1 MAKKS
6 LKELVVAKSM
16 LSPLC
21 VGAKL
26 TTEQLAGKNL
36 IVTDAD
42 VVSYVEQNPKAGCE
56 DKIVEFVVLT
66 VCDDKKTPL
75 GYYQGGKAL
84 TEIFADVL
92 ADEDYTKEMRSD
104 GVKIRLVPKRTQ
116 GGNNFTAVEVWG

>member
-6 LKELVVAKSM
+6 LMELVTSKAM

-21 VGAKL
+21 VGTKM
-26 TTEQLAGKNL
+26 TTDQLAGKN
-36 IVTDAD
+36 IIITDAD
-42 VVSYVEQNPKAGCE
+42 LVSYTEQDTKTGEEKA
-56 DKIVEFVVLT
+56 VEFVVLT
-66 VCDDKKTPL
+66 VCDDKKNQL

>member
-21 VGAKL
+21 VGTKL
-26 TTEQLAGKNL
+26 TTEQLAGKKL
-36 IVTDAD
+36 IITDAD
-42 VVSYVEQNPKAGCE
+42 IATYTEQDSRTGEEKA
-56 DKIVEFVVLT
+56 VEFVVLT
-66 VCDDKKTPL
+66 VCDEKKNQL

-84 TEIFADVL
+84 TEIFAEVL

>member
-6 LKELVVAKSM
+6 LMELVTSKAM

-21 VGAKL
+21 VGTKM
-26 TTEQLAGKNL
+26 TTEQLAGKNI

-42 VVSYVEQNPKAGCE
+42 LVSYTEQDTKTGE
-56 DKIVEFVVLT
+56 EKVVEFVVLT
-66 VCDDKKTPL
+66 VCDNGKKPL

-92 ADEDYTKEMRSD
+92 ADEDYTKEMRND

>member
-6 LKELVVAKSM
+6 LMELVTSKAM

-21 VGAKL
+21 VGAKM
-26 TTEQLAGKNL
+26 TTEQLSGKNI

-42 VVSYVEQNPKAGCE
+42 LVSYTEKDTKTGDEKV
-56 DKIVEFVVLT
+56 VEFVVLT
-66 VCDDKKTPL
+66 VCDDKKNQL

-92 ADEDYTKEMRSD
+92 ADDDYTKEMRKD

-116 GGNNFTAVEVWG
+116 GGNNFTAVEVW

>member
-1 MAKKS
+1 MAKKT
-6 LKELVVAKSM
+6 LMELVASKAM

-21 VGAKL
+21 VGTKM
-26 TTEQLAGKNL
+26 TTEQLAGKNI

-42 VVSYVEQNPKAGCE
+42 LVSYTEQ
-56 DKIVEFVVLT
+56 DKVVEFVVLT
-66 VCDDKKTPL
+66 VCDNKKKPL

-92 ADEDYTKEMRSD
+92 ADEDYAKEMRSD

-116 GGNNFTAVEVWG
+116 GGNNFTAVEVWE

>member
-6 LKELVVAKSM
+6 LMELVTSKSM

-21 VGAKL
+21 VGTKM
-26 TTEQLAGKNL
+26 TTELLAGKNI

-42 VVSYVEQNPKAGCE
+42 LVSYTEQDTKTGE
-56 DKIVEFVVLT
+56 EKVVEFIVLT
-66 VCDDKKTPL
+66 VCDENKKPL

-84 TEIFADVL
+84 TDIFADVL
-92 ADEDYTKEMRSD
+92 ADEDYKNEMHKD
-104 GVKIRLVPKRTQ
+104 GVKIRLVPKRTK

>member
-6 LKELVVAKSM
+6 LMELVTSKAM

-21 VGAKL
+21 VGTKM
-26 TTEQLAGKNL
+26 TTDQLAGKN
-36 IVTDAD
+36 IIITDAD
-42 VVSYVEQNPKAGCE
+42 LVNYTEQDTKTGEENV
-56 DKIVEFVVLT
+56 VEFVVLT
-66 VCDDKKTPL
+66 VCDDKKQPL

-116 GGNNFTAVEVWG
+116 SGNNFTAVEVWG

>member
-21 VGAKL
+21 VGTKL
-26 TTEQLAGKNL
+26 TTEQLAGKKL
-36 IVTDAD
+36 IITDAD
-42 VVSYVEQNPKAGCE
+42 IVTYTEQDSRTGEEKA
-56 DKIVEFVVLT
+56 VEFVVLT
-66 VCDDKKTPL
+66 VCDEKKNQL

-84 TEIFADVL
+84 TEIFAEVL

>member
-6 LKELVVAKSM
+6 LMELVTSKAM

-21 VGAKL
+21 VGTKM
-26 TTEQLAGKNL
+26 TTEQLAGKNI

-42 VVSYVEQNPKAGCE
+42 LVSYTEQDLKTGE
-56 DKIVEFVVLT
+56 KVVEFVVLT
-66 VCDDKKTPL
+66 VCDENKKQL

-84 TEIFADVL
+84 TEIFTDVL

-116 GGNNFTAVEVWG
+116 NGNNFTAVEVWG

>member
-1 MAKKS
+1 MKKS
-6 LKELVVAKSM
+6 LMELVTSKAM

-21 VGAKL
+21 VGTKM
-26 TTEQLAGKNL
+26 TTEQLAGKN
-36 IVTDAD
+36 IIITDAD
-42 VVSYVEQNPKAGCE
+42 LVSYTEQDTKTGEEKA
-56 DKIVEFVVLT
+56 VEFVVLT
-66 VCDDKKTPL
+66 VCDDKKKQL

-92 ADEDYTKEMRSD
+92 ADEDYAKEMRSD

>member
-6 LKELVVAKSM
+6 LMELVTSKSM

-21 VGAKL
+21 VGTKM
-26 TTEQLAGKNL
+26 TTEQLAGKNI

-42 VVSYVEQNPKAGCE
+42 LVSYTEQDLKTGE
-56 DKIVEFVVLT
+56 KVVEFVVLT
-66 VCDDKKTPL
+66 VCDDKKKQL

-84 TEIFADVL
+84 TDIFADIL
-92 ADEDYTKEMRSD
+92 TDEEYTKEMRSD
-104 GVKIRLVPKRTQ
+104 GVKIRLVPKRTK

>member
-1 MAKKS
+1 MAKKT
-6 LKELVVAKSM
+6 LMELVTSKAM

-21 VGAKL
+21 VGAKM
-26 TTEQLAGKNL
+26 TTEQLAGKNI

-42 VVSYVEQNPKAGCE
+42 LVSYTEQ
-56 DKIVEFVVLT
+56 DKVVEFVVLT
-66 VCDDKKTPL
+66 VCDDKKNQL

-92 ADEDYTKEMRSD
+92 ADEDYTKEMRND

-116 GGNNFTAVEVWG
+116 SGNNFTAVEVWG

>member
-6 LKELVVAKSM
+6 LMELVTNKAM

-21 VGAKL
+21 VGTKM
-26 TTEQLAGKNL
+26 TTEQLAGKNI

-42 VVSYVEQNPKAGCE
+42 IVSYTRQDLKTGENV
-56 DKIVEFVVLT
+56 VEFVVLT
-66 VCDDKKTPL
+66 VCDENKKQL

-92 ADEDYTKEMRSD
+92 ADEDYTKEMGND

-116 GGNNFTAVEVWG
+116 GGHNFTAVEVWG

>member
-6 LKELVVAKSM
+6 LMELVTSKAM

-21 VGAKL
+21 VGTKM
-26 TTEQLAGKNL
+26 TTDQLAGKN
-36 IVTDAD
+36 IIITDAD
-42 VVSYVEQNPKAGCE
+42 LVSYTRQDLKTGENL
-56 DKIVEFVVLT
+56 VEFVVLT
-66 VCDDKKTPL
+66 VCDENKKQL

-116 GGNNFTAVEVWG
+116 GGNNFTGIEIWE

>member
-6 LKELVVAKSM
+6 LMELVTSKAM

-21 VGAKL
+21 VGTKM
-26 TTEQLAGKNL
+26 TTEQLTGKNI

-42 VVSYVEQNPKAGCE
+42 LVSYTEQDTKTGE
-56 DKIVEFVVLT
+56 EKVVEFVVLT
-66 VCDDKKTPL
+66 VCDNEKKPL
-75 GYYQGGKAL
+75 GYYHGGKAL

-92 ADEDYTKEMRSD
+92 ADEDYAKEMRND
-104 GVKIRLVPKRTQ
+104 GVKIRLVPKRTK

>member
-1 MAKKS
+1 MSKKT
-6 LKELVVAKSM
+6 LMELVTSKAM

-21 VGAKL
+21 VGTKM
-26 TTEQLAGKNL
+26 TTEQLAGKNI

-42 VVSYVEQNPKAGCE
+42 LVSYTERDAKTGEENV
-56 DKIVEFVVLT
+56 VEFVVLT
-66 VCDDKKTPL
+66 VCDENKKQL

-92 ADEDYTKEMRSD
+92 ADEDYAKEMRSD

-116 GGNNFTAVEVWG
+116 SGNNFTAVEVWG

>member
-6 LKELVVAKSM
+6 LMELVISKAM

-21 VGAKL
+21 VGTKM
-26 TTEQLAGKNL
+26 TTEQLAGKN
-36 IVTDAD
+36 IIITDAD
-42 VVSYVEQNPKAGCE
+42 LVSYTEQDTKTGE
-56 DKIVEFVVLT
+56 EKVVEFVVLT
-66 VCDDKKTPL
+66 VCDENKKQL
-75 GYYQGGKAL
+75 GYYQGGKSL

-92 ADEDYTKEMRSD
+92 ADEDYVKELRKD

>member
-6 LKELVVAKSM
+6 LRELVTSKAM

-21 VGAKL
+21 VGDKL
-26 TTEQLAGKNL
+26 TTEQLAGKNI

-42 VVSYVEQNPKAGCE
+42 LVTYTEKDAKTGSETV
-56 DKIVEFVVLT
+56 VEFVVLT
-66 VCDDKKTPL
+66 VCDDKKKPI

-92 ADEDYTKEMRSD
+92 ADEDYTKEMRAD
-104 GVKIRLVPKRTQ
+104 GVKIKLTPKRTK
-116 GGNNFTAVEVWG
+116 GGNNFTGVEIWE

>member
-6 LKELVVAKSM
+6 LMELVTSKAM

-21 VGAKL
+21 VGTKM
-26 TTEQLAGKNL
+26 TTEQLAGKNI

-42 VVSYVEQNPKAGCE
+42 LVSYTEQDTKTGE
-56 DKIVEFVVLT
+56 EKVVEFVVLT
-66 VCDDKKTPL
+66 VCDENKKQL

-92 ADEDYTKEMRSD
+92 ADEDYTKEMRSN
-104 GVKIRLVPKRTQ
+104 GVKVRLVPKRTQ
-116 GGNNFTAVEVWG
+116 GGNNFTAVEVWE

>member
-6 LKELVVAKSM
+6 LMELVTSKAM

-21 VGAKL
+21 VGTKM
-26 TTEQLAGKNL
+26 TTEQLAGKN
-36 IVTDAD
+36 IIITDAD
-42 VVSYVEQNPKAGCE
+42 LVSYTEQDTKTGAE
-56 DKIVEFVVLT
+56 KVVEFVVLT
-66 VCDDKKTPL
+66 VCDENKKQL

-92 ADEDYTKEMRSD
+92 ADEDYTKEMRND

-116 GGNNFTAVEVWG
+116 SGNNFTAVEVWG

>member
-6 LKELVVAKSM
+6 LMELVTSKAT

-21 VGAKL
+21 VGTKI
-26 TTEQLAGKNL
+26 TTEQLAGKNI

-42 VVSYVEQNPKAGCE
+42 LVSYTAHDAKGEE
-56 DKIVEFVVLT
+56 KIVIEFVVLT
-66 VCDDKKTPL
+66 VCDDKKNQL

-92 ADEDYTKEMRSD
+92 ADEDYAKEMRSD

-116 GGNNFTAVEVWG
+116 SGNNFTAVEVWG

>member
-1 MAKKS
+1 MKKS
-6 LKELVVAKSM
+6 LMELVTSKSM

-21 VGAKL
+21 VGEKM
-26 TTEQLAGKNL
+26 TTEQLSGKNI

-42 VVSYVEQNPKAGCE
+42 LVSYTEQDLKTGE
-56 DKIVEFVVLT
+56 KVVEFVVLT
-66 VCDDKKTPL
+66 VCDENKKQL

-92 ADEDYTKEMRSD
+92 ADEDYTKEMRND

>member
-1 MAKKS
+1 MAKKT
-6 LKELVVAKSM
+6 LMELVASKAM

-21 VGAKL
+21 VGTKM
-26 TTEQLAGKNL
+26 TTEQLAGKNI

-42 VVSYVEQNPKAGCE
+42 LVSYTEQDLKTGE
-56 DKIVEFVVLT
+56 KVVEFVVLT
-66 VCDDKKTPL
+66 VCDDKKKPL

-84 TEIFADVL
+84 TEIFAEVL

-116 GGNNFTAVEVWG
+116 GGNNFTAVEIWE

>member
-6 LKELVVAKSM
+6 LMELVTSKSM

-21 VGAKL
+21 VGEKM
-26 TTEQLAGKNL
+26 TTEQLAGKNI

-42 VVSYVEQNPKAGCE
+42 LVSYTEQDLKTGE
-56 DKIVEFVVLT
+56 KVVEFVVLT
-66 VCDDKKTPL
+66 ICDDKKNQL

-84 TEIFADVL
+84 TDIFTDIL

-116 GGNNFTAVEVWG
+116 GGNNFTAVEIWE

>member
-6 LKELVVAKSM
+6 LMELVTSKAM

-21 VGAKL
+21 VGTKM
-26 TTEQLAGKNL
+26 TTEQLAGKN
-36 IVTDAD
+36 IIITDAD
-42 VVSYVEQNPKAGCE
+42 LVSYTEQDTKTGEEKA
-56 DKIVEFVVLT
+56 VEFVVLT
-66 VCDDKKTPL
+66 VCDENKKPL

-92 ADEDYTKEMRSD
+92 ADEDYTKEMRND

-116 GGNNFTAVEVWG
+116 GGNNFTAVEVW